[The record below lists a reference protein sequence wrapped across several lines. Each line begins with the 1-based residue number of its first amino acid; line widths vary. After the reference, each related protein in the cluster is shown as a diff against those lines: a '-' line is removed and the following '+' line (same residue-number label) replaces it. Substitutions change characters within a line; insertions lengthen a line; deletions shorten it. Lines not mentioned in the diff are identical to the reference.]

1 MASTDKKKN
10 YPNIIK
16 TFTEKSSTDKYI
28 REIEVMMDCEQF
40 QDLSAVAKITLG
52 DILM

>member
-1 MASTDKKKN
+1 MASADKKKN

-16 TFTEKSSTDKYI
+16 TFRKKFSVDKCA

-40 QDLSAVAKITLG
+40 QDLLATGITKK
-52 DILM
+52 